1 LSFFLFCFS
10 SQPPSVVDSSSQ
22 TSSRHTYPFICTTDS
37 NNINEITIDN
47 SPRELTKP
55 NITEN
60 FDDHRSCSASSL
72 EHLSA
77 NNRFPLT
84 LSKMTM
90 SMAEDDISTNYDSD
104 DGWSDDSA
112 ELIYIDE
119 HYVKQ
124 KKKIISSSSS
134 HLISQ
139 QQQQNMPLQ

>member
-1 LSFFLFCFS
+1 
-10 SQPPSVVDSSSQ
+10 
-22 TSSRHTYPFICTTDS
+22 
-37 NNINEITIDN
+37 
-47 SPRELTKP
+47 
-55 NITEN
+55 
-60 FDDHRSCSASSL
+60 
-72 EHLSA
+72 
-77 NNRFPLT
+77 
-84 LSKMTM
+84 M

-139 QQQQNMPLQ
+139 QQQQNVPLQ